1 MTEVSRATVDDERAL
16 EDVLDTIGDEG
27 ARRILAA
34 INSDPRPAKELA
46 AETGLSLP
54 TVYRRLDRLE
64 EHDLVTE
71 RTAVAADGN
80 HRSVYASNF
89 DSTVIALQ
97 DDGYRVRI
105 RHRDDPSDRF
115 SLLWDELA
123 TD

>member
-1 MTEVSRATVDDERAL
+1 MDDERAL

-34 INSDPRPAKELA
+34 INRDPRPAKELA

-80 HRSVYASNF
+80 HRGVYASNF